1 MIYGQGL
8 DDFRRCLH
16 YHGENDIVAL
26 LCDEWNSYYACF
38 KCHDTLSNHRFQ
50 STGLSNNFPIKCG
63 CCCSLLSRLQ
73 YKRGFCPYCHH
84 AFNPKCQN
92 HDSIYF
98 KKE

>member
-1 MIYGQGL
+1 MVIYGQGL

-50 STGLSNNFPIKCG
+50 IISLSSVG
-63 CCCSLLSRLQ
+63 VVAL
-73 YKRGFCPYCHH
+73 Y
-84 AFNPKCQN
+84 
-92 HDSIYF
+92 
-98 KKE
+98 